1 MFWECLEMENSSSS
15 LENHVPKCLYF
26 AWQLF
31 LRTRSSL
38 LEYILYVLIV
48 CILFQLT
55 KNWDATQS
63 NKMNYWSC
71 KPFWIFAV
79 MQMCL
84 GFHSKLQTVVK
95 KHCYS
100 PTDLS
105 AAHSKD
111 LCSTGWTC
119 CCSEKPCF
127 CTESDMEWNSKES
140 FGHPFFSHC
149 SCLQKCMRN
158 SWVHF
163 KNLPKCSL
171 GPDKYRNSK
180 SLLSVPRNHS
190 LPIDVC
196 NPTPTHS
203 QLQV

>member
-1 MFWECLEMENSSSS
+1 MSGDGELLLFFSRKSCTQVLVFCLTALSQNKIFSPWIHS
-15 LENHVPKCLYF
+15 LCLNCLHLVS
-26 AWQLF
+26 A
-31 LRTRSSL
+31 
-38 LEYILYVLIV
+38 EI
-48 CILFQLT
+48 T

-63 NKMNYWSC
+63 NKMSYWSC

-105 AAHSKD
+105 AAHSKV

-127 CTESDMEWNSKES
+127 CTKSDMEWNSKEC

-180 SLLSVPRNHS
+180 SLLSIPRNHS